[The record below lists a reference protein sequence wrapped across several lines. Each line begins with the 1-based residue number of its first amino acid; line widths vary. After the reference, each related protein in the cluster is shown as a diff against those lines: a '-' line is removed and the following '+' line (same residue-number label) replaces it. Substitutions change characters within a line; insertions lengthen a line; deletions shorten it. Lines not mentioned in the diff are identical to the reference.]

1 MNKVFLSGRLTAN
14 PTTFASANANLS
26 NARFDLAASDSRN
39 NRETYFFP
47 CVVFGVQANYV
58 INYLKKGDFV
68 IIEGRITRRNYTTK
82 DGRTGTSTDI
92 VVDNIQ
98 SVNNNSSNQYR
109 NPIKDL
115 ASSSAAT
122 NTFNSV
128 SNQPTVGNMSEEKVV
143 EKVSIDESFGT
154 DEDVN
159 PTNQAN
165 ANQKENSK
173 TADPSSDDMPDWYNE
188 LDED

>member
-128 SNQPTVGNMSEEKVV
+128 SNQPTVGNMSEEKV
-143 EKVSIDESFGT
+143 SIDESFGT

-173 TADPSSDDMPDWYNE
+173 TADPSSDDMPD
-188 LDED
+188 